1 MFSSNQVFEVS
12 CTKSQLRAVLA
23 FALDLANDER
33 TRPRNLVYQT
43 TSDGRFAIGW
53 FHQEP
58 KAGWQTLV
66 SPTPSV
72 DLLAEAAIQYLKDY
86 PDHSIELW
94 DGSYEQGYLVKVIQ
108 ETMASEWNGIRN
120 PFYGYVTI

>member
-43 TSDGRFAIGW
+43 PSDGRFAIGW

-94 DGSYEQGYLVKVIQ
+94 AGPMSK
-108 ETMASEWNGIRN
+108 GIW
-120 PFYGYVTI
+120 

>member
-58 KAGWQTLV
+58 KAGWQTACVAHTFCGPACGSGNPV
-66 SPTPSV
+66 SEGVPGPLDRV
-72 DLLAEAAIQYLKDY
+72 MGRVL
-86 PDHSIELW
+86 
-94 DGSYEQGYLVKVIQ
+94 
-108 ETMASEWNGIRN
+108 
-120 PFYGYVTI
+120 

>member
-108 ETMASEWNGIRN
+108 ETMASDPG
-120 PFYGYVTI
+120 P

>member
-1 MFSSNQVFEVS
+1 M
-12 CTKSQLRAVLA
+12 
-23 FALDLANDER
+23 
-33 TRPRNLVYQT
+33 
-43 TSDGRFAIGW
+43 
-53 FHQEP
+53 
-58 KAGWQTLV
+58 
-66 SPTPSV
+66 

-120 PFYGYVTI
+120 PFYGYVTIQAHKVFYSK